1 MAKKKK
7 TRVRP
12 KARKGIW
19 LIVAFKLLKGL
30 LLLAVGIG
38 ALSMLHQNVAAEVN
52 HWIEVVRVDPKNRF
66 IHALM
71 RKLWTVDDKK
81 LVEISAGTFFYAAL
95 VLTEGIGLAMRRKW
109 AEYFTV
115 FVTASLIP
123 LEIYE
128 LVEKFSFIK
137 IVVISINFAVVL
149 YLALGLRADKVNPK
163 N

>member
-1 MAKKKK
+1 
-7 TRVRP
+7 
-12 KARKGIW
+12 
-19 LIVAFKLLKGL
+19 
-30 LLLAVGIG
+30 
-38 ALSMLHQNVAAEVN
+38 
-52 HWIEVVRVDPKNRF
+52 
-66 IHALM
+66 
-71 RKLWTVDDKK
+71 LWRGPAT
-81 LVEISAGTFFYAAL
+81 AL

-149 YLALGLRADKVNPK
+149 YLALGLRADKVNAK